1 MRQNR
6 TKEIITS
13 EIHPLPTN
21 DKSKLDT
28 IFADII
34 AKIKEK
40 HLS

>member
-6 TKEIITS
+6 TKEIINT
-13 EIHPLPTN
+13 EIHSLPTD

-28 IFADII
+28 IFANVIE
-34 AKIKEK
+34 KIKEK

>member
-6 TKEIITS
+6 TKEIIST
-13 EIHPLPTN
+13 EIHPLLSA

-28 IFADII
+28 IFAEII
-34 AKIKEK
+34 EKIKEK